1 MIRAFSGKGII
12 PAELLDA
19 PLLASIVI
27 AAAITVLLATRLGF
41 PVSTTHAL
49 VGGIAGAG
57 IIAAG
62 GALEFLVLARAFALP
77 LLVGP
82 ILAVGLAYFGLR
94 LARRA
99 SRTLGIEAASCL
111 CLTQT
116 QVQTA
121 CPVHGTGALAIASP
135 RSLALY
141 STASAIRLSSGI
153 DPECRDESV
162 DRGIA
167 LTVGGALTLG
177 HLLSAAL
184 VGFARGLNDT
194 PKIVGLIAGVGIISI
209 SQGTIAVALTM
220 ATGGLISARRV
231 AETLSH
237 EITPMTPSQGLV
249 GNLATSG
256 LGQAGVVA
264 QNIESGGLE
273 ITGEGS
279 VLGSCTGAGIFARRV
294 NGLRLIGVQIDSTA
308 HGTGSYA
315 VDIADGLH
323 LVGLSG
329 PVILSGVTIT
339 AAERAGILFD
349 GTGQG
354 EWGVPS
360 LLVSNVTIVMSDAGY
375 GLVTQ
380 NGAMDDISARINI
393 FRSSDPIGMR
403 ERV

>member
-1 MIRAFSGKGII
+1 MEWLVLIGALMLAFVNGANDNFKGVATLFGSGALSYRRALALATVSTLLGSLLSLALASGLIHAFSGKGII

-19 PLLASIVI
+19 PLLASIAI

-99 SRTLGIEAASCL
+99 SRTLGIKAASCL
-111 CLTQT
+111 CLMQT

-209 SQGTIAVALTM
+209 SQGTIAVALMM

-256 LGQAGVVA
+256 LVIAASRYGLPVSTTHVSTGAIFG
-264 QNIESGGLE
+264 IGG
-273 ITGEGS
+273 GEGS
-279 VLGSCTGAGIFARRV
+279 LNRRTVGRILAAWVVTLPVAAG
-294 NGLRLIGVQIDSTA
+294 L
-308 HGTGSYA
+308 
-315 VDIADGLH
+315 
-323 LVGLSG
+323 
-329 PVILSGVTIT
+329 
-339 AAERAGILFD
+339 AAMLM
-349 GTGQG
+349 
-354 EWGVPS
+354 WWLPW
-360 LLVSNVTIVMSDAGY
+360 L
-375 GLVTQ
+375 
-380 NGAMDDISARINI
+380 
-393 FRSSDPIGMR
+393 
-403 ERV
+403 